1 MSSLLAV
8 SDVARE
14 LGVHESRVRAL
25 IAAGELDAEKVGG
38 RWLVDRAVVAR
49 RKRQPPGPGRP
60 LSARNAWALL
70 LGASGEPLP
79 AGLDPVASWR
89 VRQSLAQHGLRGL
102 GNRLQRRAHAQ
113 EYRALRGELRA
124 LRSAEQIVVSGSSA
138 AGAHHL
144 ELLAPDALDAY
155 LPASKLA
162 DVVAEH
168 ALQPAPSAEANVI
181 LRAVPDDAWLLAG
194 REAAPLSAVAL
205 DLAAY
210 PDPRSRRVGQ
220 QLLDELDQQAP
231 AHR

>member
-25 IAAGELDAEKVGG
+25 IAAGELDAEKIGG
-38 RWLVDRAVVAR
+38 RWLVDPAAVAR
-49 RKRQPPGPGRP
+49 RKRQPYGPGRP

-89 VRQSLAQHGLRGL
+89 IRQSLAHHGLLGL
-102 GNRLQRRAHAQ
+102 GNRLDRRGRPQHL
-113 EYRALRGELRA
+113 RALRGELRA
-124 LRSAEQIVVSGSSA
+124 LRAGEHIIVSGSSA

-162 DVVAEH
+162 DVIAEH
-168 ALQPAPSAEANVI
+168 ALDPAPSAEANVI

-194 REAAPLSAVAL
+194 RDAAPLAAVAL

-210 PDPRSRRVGQ
+210 PDPRSSRVGQ
-220 QLLDELDQQAP
+220 QLLARLDQQAR
-231 AHR
+231 AHP